1 MLSNKLNSIVFLLSS
16 LLVLTTGCLDLT
28 NSNNL
33 PGEYTELSK
42 VFCPDSSKYLLTY
55 RYEQGAWDGGRV
67 SLTALLKK
75 TDSLKAAHY
84 SLTSLDFDKIY
95 WKGNDTVIV
104 EEKYSD
110 FISEGK
116 SNLKDTLVNGVAIKI
131 IQRDPLDTSYQR
143 KIIYRE
149 TSPDNKS
156 DLVVYRYVKPSEGY
170 RYNLLN
176 ISVINKGESTPKYGN
191 VYISKYDFDC
201 FNDIHW
207 DSTNALEIKVSSS
220 CYYAFTD
227 YLVKHRPAIKFTVES
242 DDEVKGNINQ
252 AQ

>member
-1 MLSNKLNSIVFLLSS
+1 MKRLLFLLYSS
-16 LLVLTTGCLDLT
+16 LLVLATGCLDLT
-28 NSNNL
+28 NGSDS
-33 PGEYTELSK
+33 PGKYTELSK

-67 SLTALLKK
+67 SLTAVLHK

-84 SLTSLDFDKIY
+84 SLTSLDFDKVY

-116 SNLKDTLVNGVAIKI
+116 SKLKDTLVNGIAIKI
-131 IQRDPLDTSYQR
+131 IQRDPIDTSYQR
-143 KIIYRE
+143 KIISRE
-149 TSPDNKS
+149 TSPDNLS
-156 DLVVYRYVKPSEGY
+156 ELLVYRYIKPSERY
-170 RYNLLN
+170 HYNLLN
-176 ISVINKGESTPKYGN
+176 ISVINKGDSIPKYGN
-191 VYISKYDFDC
+191 FYISRYDFDC
-201 FNDIHW
+201 FNDIRW
-207 DSTNALEIKVSSS
+207 DSTNALDIKVSSS
-220 CYYAFTD
+220 CYYAFAD
-227 YLVKHRPAIKFTVES
+227 YLVKNKPAVKFTVKS